1 MNKRIIAILMALSM
15 VMALAACG
23 SSNDSS
29 NANGDAGAAAVTG
42 TATAQGFGG
51 EVKVTVT
58 KEGDK
63 ITSVVAEGA
72 DETEGVGSVALEEL
86 PKAMVE
92 NNTVEVDAHAGAT
105 ITSNAILT
113 AAAEAAK
120 NAQ

>member
-1 MNKRIIAILMALSM
+1 MNKRIIAILMALTM
-15 VMALAACG
+15 VLALAACG
-23 SSNDSS
+23 SSNSTS
-29 NANGDAGAAAVTG
+29 EANGEAGAAVTG

-58 KEGDK
+58 VEGDK
-63 ITSVVAEGA
+63 ITEVVAEGA

-105 ITSNAILT
+105 ITSEAIKT
-113 AAAEAAK
+113 AAAEAMK